1 MDNEMK
7 GLGFSVWGD
16 ATEEK
21 VKKAIKDK
29 AKNLIDENQLNEV
42 INGKKD
48 KLLQVRISPEYYEYL
63 KKLSKEKNISVS
75 LLVREAIL
83 EYNPKKVLTEEEKE
97 EIIQNKKSS
106 VMARTIWT
114 LKNIDSAMRENYN
127 YEIGFILPDNNTLI
141 NMYDDNAFKSV
152 KIQALEEI
160 ISGINL
166 GNKIDPDTEKA
177 IKRLIDAYINR

>member
-1 MDNEMK
+1 MTKKEEILKVRMK
-7 GLGFSVWGD
+7 GSEMDEL
-16 ATEEK
+16 
-21 VKKAIKDK
+21 K
-29 AKNLIDENQLNEV
+29 AKAKIY
-42 INGKKD
+42 G
-48 KLLQVRISPEYYEYL
+48 L
-63 KKLSKEKNISVS
+63 KNVS
-75 LLVREAIL
+75 SLVREAL
-83 EYNPKKVLTEEEKE
+83 AEYSPKKALTEEEKVAIMQE
-97 EIIQNKKSS
+97 SKCH

-114 LKNIDSAMRENYN
+114 LKNADSAMRENYN